1 MLVFAIAWSSHFEPV
16 PIKPIFTSPVANTLT
31 ANTAGISTLYV
42 TLTAGTLNSTPF
54 YRECSTLTMIGLTS
68 T

>member
-1 MLVFAIAWSSHFEPV
+1 MLVFAIAWSSYFEPV

-31 ANTAGISTLYV
+31 ANTAGISTLYITAD
-42 TLTAGTLNSTPF
+42 TLSSTPF